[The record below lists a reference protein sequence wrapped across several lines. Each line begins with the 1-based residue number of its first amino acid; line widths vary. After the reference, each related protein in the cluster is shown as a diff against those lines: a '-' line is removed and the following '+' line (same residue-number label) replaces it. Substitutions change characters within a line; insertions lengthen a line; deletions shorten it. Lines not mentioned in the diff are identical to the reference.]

1 MKGPR
6 SGAKPTLK
14 TIAKELGL
22 GVTTVSRAL
31 RNDDKISAETRKI
44 VHETARKL
52 SYHPNRAGLRLRT
65 GKTNAIGLVI
75 DTEEQAG
82 SFVSELIFGITDVLE
97 KTPYHLFVMPYSRL
111 SDPVAPIR
119 YLVETESVDGIL
131 ITRIEPKDARVE
143 YLLAN
148 DMPFATRG
156 RTQMGVDHPYHDFD
170 NEAFARL
177 AVRRLAEL
185 GRQRIAL
192 LAPPANLSFHD
203 HLNHGFRAA
212 LKEHGI
218 EEFPLPDL
226 TSDSAFEDV
235 RRRVRQIMQ
244 RPDRPDGVV
253 NSAGGLSGAGGTL
266 LTLLAGIHD
275 AGLVPGQDVDIVTK
289 QQFASLPFLREQIH
303 VIQED
308 VREAGRALAKSL
320 IGAIEGEPT
329 AQLQSLMVPKE
340 VLLAEPTGPF

>member
-1 MKGPR
+1 MKRPK
-6 SGAKPTLK
+6 SGNKPTLK

-31 RNDDKISAETRKI
+31 RNDEKISAETRKI
-44 VHETARKL
+44 VHETARRL
-52 SYHPNRAGLRLRT
+52 SYHPSRAGLRLRT

-82 SFVSELIFGITDVLE
+82 SFVSDLIFGISDVLE

-131 ITRIEPKDARVE
+131 ITRIEPNDARVE

-148 DMPFATRG
+148 DMPFVTRG
-156 RTQMGVDHPYHDFD
+156 RTQMGIEHPYHDFD

-203 HLNHGFRAA
+203 HLNHGFHAA
-212 LKEHGI
+212 LEEHGI
-218 EEFPLPDL
+218 DEFPLPAL
-226 TSDSAFEDV
+226 TSDSAFEEV
-235 RRRVRQIMQ
+235 RRHVRQVMQ
-244 RPDRPDGVV
+244 RTDRPDGIV
-253 NSAGGLSGAGGTL
+253 NTAGGLSGAGGVL
-266 LTLLAGIHD
+266 LTLLAAIHD
-275 AGLVPGQDVDIVTK
+275 AGLTPGRDVDIVTM

-308 VREAGRALAKSL
+308 VREAGRALATSL
-320 IGAIEGEPT
+320 MGAIDREPT
-329 AQLQSLMVPKE
+329 SQLQSLMVPND
-340 VLLAEPTGPF
+340 VLLAEPVGP